1 MSERQLKPGLLGR
14 KVGMTQIFTEDG
26 DCKGVTVLQVGPC
39 VVTQVKT
46 PGKEGYAAIQMGFEE
61 TNFRRLNRARRG
73 HLEKKKLKA
82 FGQLKEIR
90 VLNPEAFQLGQ
101 TLGAATFEVGD
112 RVDVTGISK
121 GKGFQGV
128 IKRHHKGGGP
138 ASHGSH
144 FHRATGS
151 IGQRTWPG
159 RVFKLM
165 KLPGHM
171 GSEKITVQN
180 LHVVQV
186 IPEKNYVIVEGAVP
200 GGKNALISIKLQDA
214 ELFEKRNVAAEPETK
229 QAEEKQPG
237 KEKPLKEDSAATET
251 EKKEK

>member
-1 MSERQLKPGLLGR
+1 MSQKQLKPGLLGR
-14 KVGMTQIFTEDG
+14 KIGMTQIFTENG

-46 PGKEGYAAIQMGFEE
+46 AAKEGYGAIQMGFEE
-61 TNFRRLNRARRG
+61 SNFRRFNRARRG

-82 FGQLKEIR
+82 FGKLKEFR
-90 VLNPEAFQLGQ
+90 VLNPESFKLGQ
-101 TLGAATFEVGD
+101 TLGATAFEKGD

-171 GSEKITVQN
+171 GSERITVQN
-180 LHVVQV
+180 LNVLQV
-186 IPEKNYVIVEGAVP
+186 IPEKNYVVVEGAVP

-214 ELFEKRNVAAEPETK
+214 ALFEKRTAAPEVK
-229 QAEEKQPG
+229 EEEAA
-237 KEKPLKEDSAATET
+237 KE
-251 EKKEK
+251 